1 MNHLREYIRN
11 LLVEQEEEQTE
22 LEKIQDIFI
31 TNGAY
36 AVELGKMML
45 PDAPE
50 VKAME
55 DVVYQVRE
63 LLERFEDPADHASFA
78 DRRHATGAFWHDI
91 KRSLE
96 TAIPNTFE
104 FANPGYPKP
113 TGKSGVALYVYEL
126 GSWYVS
132 LDMLTRPVFQARL
145 TTEVLEPVAEWA
157 GAPVPKL
164 SEDLLKSVPK

>member
-1 MNHLREYIRN
+1 MKLLREYIRN
-11 LLVEQEEEQTE
+11 LLVEQEEGQTE

-31 TNGAY
+31 SNGAY
-36 AVELGKMML
+36 AVELGKMIL

-63 LLERFEDPADHASFA
+63 LLERFEDPADHTSFGDRHHEAS
-78 DRRHATGAFWHDI
+78 AFWHDI
-91 KRSLE
+91 KGPLE

-113 TGKSGVALYVYEL
+113 RGKSGVALYVYEL

-132 LDMLTRPVFQARL
+132 LDMLTRPVFQTRL
-145 TTEVLEPVAEWA
+145 AAEVLEPVAEWA
-157 GAPVPKL
+157 GAPVPEV
-164 SEDLLKSVPK
+164 SEEWLKQ